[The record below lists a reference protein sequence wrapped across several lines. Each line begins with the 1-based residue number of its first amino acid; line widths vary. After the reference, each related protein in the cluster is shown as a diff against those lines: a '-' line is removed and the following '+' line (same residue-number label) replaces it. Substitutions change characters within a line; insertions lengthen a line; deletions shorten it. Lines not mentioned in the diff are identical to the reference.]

1 MAAQTKKTESQISLF
16 SRTYELK
23 GIGPQKAKRLEKLG
37 INTFYDV
44 LELYPREYEDLRS
57 RSQICSLVD
66 GDKSLVTAR
75 ILLVRLGR
83 GFGKKRTLHV
93 LCEDDTGRMEVL
105 FFQGSFLAKQ
115 FGQGEIFNFF
125 GKVKVENGRV
135 TMFHP
140 SYSKY
145 DQDEPQGILP
155 VYPLTSGITQKDL
168 RLCSRSALLH
178 TDELVETLPRAAISS
193 ARLCSNA
200 YAYKNIHY
208 PEGDEEYRAARY
220 RLVYE
225 ELFYLD
231 TALALSKNRRGLGR
245 DGNSFVGNYAFDFIK
260 TLPYE
265 LTNAQK
271 KALSEIIADMKS
283 PTSMNRLVQGDVGS
297 GKTVVAAAAMVQSAK
312 NGFQSAFMAPT
323 DILAR
328 QHFDTLRKLFKGLGI
343 EVVLLTSTMPS
354 ADKKA
359 ALQFIEEGKA
369 NVAVGTHALISEGVK
384 YKDLGLVITDEQ
396 HRFGVA
402 QRRLLSAKGKSPDV
416 LVMTATPIPRTLAVV
431 LYADLDIS
439 IIDELP
445 PGRIPIITKSYTAN
459 TRKQAYDLLLQE
471 VRSGRQAYIVAPFIE
486 DSEAI
491 DANSATGLFDE
502 FSAKH
507 PEIKCALLHG
517 QMSQQDKDE
526 VMERFYDGEIQVLIS
541 TVVIEVGI
549 DVPNASVML
558 IEDSQRFGL
567 AQMHQLRGRV
577 GRGKYQSYCLIIN
590 GDENEMS
597 AERARI
603 MCSTNSG
610 FTIAEKDLEI
620 RGPGEFFGF
629 RQHGLPQLKLADPI
643 KHMAVA
649 KQALADVKAMMA
661 DDPSLTK
668 QDNLYFAKNLERKYM
683 QSDGLTL

>member
-1 MAAQTKKTESQISLF
+1 MGAPTKKTETQISLF
-16 SRTYELK
+16 SRTSELK
-23 GIGPQKAKRLEKLG
+23 GIGPQKAERLAKLG
-37 INTFYDV
+37 IGSFFDV
-44 LELYPREYEDLRS
+44 LEFYPREYEDMRHK
-57 RSQICSLVD
+57 RRICDLTD
-66 GDKSLVTAR
+66 GEKALVTAR
-75 ILLVRLGR
+75 VLLVRLGR

-93 LCEDDTGRMEVL
+93 LAEDNSGRMEVL

-115 FGQGEIFNFF
+115 FAQGDLFNFF

-140 SYSKY
+140 SYSRSGGE
-145 DQDEPQGILP
+145 DPEGILP
-155 VYPLTSGITQKDL
+155 VYPLTSGVTQKDL
-168 RLCSRSALLH
+168 RLCSKAALMH
-178 TDELVETLPRAAISS
+178 TDELTETLPAAAISS

-200 YAYKNIHY
+200 YAYRNIHY
-208 PEGDEEYRAARY
+208 PEGDEQYKAARY

-231 TALALSKNRRGLGR
+231 TALALSRSRRGLGR
-245 DGNSFVGNYAFDFIK
+245 DGNSFKGNYALDFVK

-265 LTNAQK
+265 LTGAQK
-271 KALSEIIADMKS
+271 RALSEILADMAS
-283 PTSMNRLVQGDVGS
+283 ATAMNRLVQGDVGS

-312 NGFQSAFMAPT
+312 NGAQSAFMAPT

-328 QHFDTLRKLFKGLGI
+328 QHFETLRKLFKGLGI

-354 ADKKA
+354 SEKKA
-359 ALQFIEEGKA
+359 ALSAIADGRAQ
-369 NVAVGTHALISEGVK
+369 VAVGTHALISEGVK
-384 YKDLGLVITDEQ
+384 YSNLGLVITDEQ
-396 HRFGVA
+396 HRFGVG

-445 PGRIPIITKSYTAN
+445 PGRMPIITRSYTDK
-459 TRKQAYDLLLQE
+459 TRKEAYKLLLTE
-471 VRSGRQAYIVAPFIE
+471 VGKGRQAYIVAPFIE

-491 DANSATGLFDE
+491 DANSAIGLYEE
-502 FSAKH
+502 FSKDH
-507 PEIKCALLHG
+507 PDVSSALLHG
-517 QMSQQDKDE
+517 QMSQQEKDD
-526 VMERFYDGEIQVLIS
+526 VMERFYRGDVQVLIS

-549 DVPNASVML
+549 DVPNATVML

-577 GRGKYQSYCLIIN
+577 GRGKHQSYCLIIN
-590 GDENEMS
+590 GDDSETS
-597 AERARI
+597 SERARI
-603 MCSTNSG
+603 MCSTSSG
-610 FTIAEKDLEI
+610 FVIAEKDLEI
-620 RGPGEFFGF
+620 RGPGEFFGY
-629 RQHGLPQLKLADPI
+629 RQHGLPQLKLADPV

-649 KQALADVKAMMA
+649 KQALSDVRKMLAE
-661 DDPSLTK
+661 DPALIHSE
-668 QDNLYFAKNLERKYM
+668 NSAFAKNLDRKYM